1 MNNKIKAERILL
13 KPGFMDFDR
22 SQQLHI
28 TSHQFLRVLKGLGL
42 MPASE
47 EVFDLII
54 RKYCDRGTSAEVNYF
69 KFCNDL
75 DRPEDIFP
83 GYVAKN
89 PLPPPKYT
97 RGIPPTTKSTFFAE
111 ATDNLD
117 VINNRY
123 QQPRVE
129 ISCDPSDIENRL
141 RSLVVMKRVRIEQ
154 FFQDFDKLRKGHVTK
169 SQFFSILSQLNF
181 NFTPEEY
188 NSLASRYET
197 NDPEKFF
204 NYVAFSASINKA
216 FTTTG
221 IDKAPTVRV
230 PAVTQ
235 NDTLLARRKYLQG
248 GNHEEELMAILDEY
262 RRAIKIRRIHL
273 KPVF

>member
-1 MNNKIKAERILL
+1 MQFRTCLNTLNINLNQSQINNLIDSYRVHDGTGMINYAAFVANINAVSNPTEIINGTKSHAVFTDQEKEIVLEAVAHMNSKIKSERILL
-13 KPGFMDFDR
+13 KPGFMDFDK

-42 MPASE
+42 MPTSE

-54 RKYCDRGTSAEVNYF
+54 RKYCDRGTTAEVNYF

-83 GYVAKN
+83 GYVPKK
-89 PLPPPKYT
+89 PLPEPKYT
-97 RGIPPTTKSTFFAE
+97 RGIPPTTKSAFFAE
-111 ATDNLD
+111 ATDSID

-154 FFQDFDKLRKGHVTK
+154 FFLDFDKLRKGHITK
-169 SQFFSILSQLNF
+169 NQFFSILSQLNF
-181 NFTPEEY
+181 NFT
-188 NSLASRYET
+188 
-197 NDPEKFF
+197 
-204 NYVAFSASINKA
+204 
-216 FTTTG
+216 
-221 IDKAPTVRV
+221 
-230 PAVTQ
+230 
-235 NDTLLARRKYLQG
+235 
-248 GNHEEELMAILDEY
+248 
-262 RRAIKIRRIHL
+262 
-273 KPVF
+273 